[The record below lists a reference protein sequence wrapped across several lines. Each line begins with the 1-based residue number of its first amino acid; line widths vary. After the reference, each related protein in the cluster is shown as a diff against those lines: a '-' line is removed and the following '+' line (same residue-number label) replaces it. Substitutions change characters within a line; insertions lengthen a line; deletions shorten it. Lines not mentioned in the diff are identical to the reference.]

1 VKNVTRLERIRRI
14 LSNLIDIYKT
24 SFKFRFGFTVV
35 FLMCILGF
43 ILPLFSPVNPRA
55 WYSVPKEQPPS
66 SRYLLGTTTMGR
78 DVFWELCSSIGKS
91 LTIAIITAMIAAHIG
106 LLIGLL
112 AGIRGGLLDRILMFL
127 SDTFIIIP
135 GFILLVVVVT
145 VMKNFITI
153 PLMGAIISIVSWPW
167 PARQVRSMVLSL
179 RERTFVYTARLSGMN
194 TSRVLIL
201 ELMPHLLGW
210 HLVNFANT
218 ILFSIGSEGSLAIFG
233 LSLLS
238 DNTLGVMLYWAINYY
253 ALYRGLW
260 WWISAPVATL
270 VLIFVSFYLVSIGL
284 SEYLH
289 RMVR

>member
-1 VKNVTRLERIRRI
+1 
-14 LSNLIDIYKT
+14 
-24 SFKFRFGFTVV
+24 
-35 FLMCILGF
+35 
-43 ILPLFSPVNPRA
+43 
-55 WYSVPKEQPPS
+55 
-66 SRYLLGTTTMGR
+66 MGR

-91 LTIAIITAMIAAHIG
+91 LTIAVITAMIASHVG

-112 AGIRGGLLDRILMFL
+112 AGIRGGLLDRFLMFL
-127 SDTFIIIP
+127 TDTFIIIP

-194 TSRVLIL
+194 TSKVLIF

-218 ILFSIGSEGSLAIFG
+218 ILFSIGTEGSLAIFG

-260 WWISAPVATL
+260 WWISAPIATL
-270 VLIFVSFYLVSIGL
+270 VLIFISFYLVSIGL

>member
-1 VKNVTRLERIRRI
+1 MSKLKYGRRI
-14 LSNLIDIYKT
+14 ISNLIDIYKT
-24 SFKFRFGFTVV
+24 SFKFRFGFTVI
-35 FLMCILGF
+35 FLMCIMGF

-91 LTIAIITAMIAAHIG
+91 LTIAVITAMIASHVG

-112 AGIRGGLLDRILMFL
+112 AGIRGGLLDRFLMFL
-127 SDTFIIIP
+127 TDTFIIIP

-194 TSRVLIL
+194 TSKILIF

-218 ILFSIGSEGSLAIFG
+218 ILFSIGTEGSLAIFG

-260 WWISAPVATL
+260 WWISAPIATL
-270 VLIFVSFYLVSIGL
+270 VLIFISFYLVSIGL

>member
-1 VKNVTRLERIRRI
+1 MSKLKYGRRI
-14 LSNLIDIYKT
+14 ISNLMDIYKT
-24 SFKFRFGFTVV
+24 SFKFRFGFTVI

-91 LTIAIITAMIAAHIG
+91 LTIAVITAMIASHVG

-112 AGIRGGLLDRILMFL
+112 AGIRGGLLDRFLMFL
-127 SDTFIIIP
+127 TDTFIIIP

-194 TSRVLIL
+194 TSKILIF

-218 ILFSIGSEGSLAIFG
+218 ILFSIGTEGSLAIFG

-260 WWISAPVATL
+260 WWISAPIATL
-270 VLIFVSFYLVSIGL
+270 VLIFISFYLVSIGL